1 MKKLKCF
8 AALILIVIF
17 SVNVSAQEIQT
28 IPITPAYQM
37 PSGFAQ
43 PLPPIQGQWPT
54 LQQPPPQPP
63 PAQPAPPTRPPSVEK
78 PSEFERYI
86 SEQVLEITEFQL
98 EILKRL
104 EGITFQYSAK
114 NLPKDKIAIPVKV
127 VKVTRRIEREVEKEE
142 EWIKVRREKEG
153 VKKEAEIK
161 EFEITP
167 TPIIVDAGFLI
178 GTPEAIVGA
187 FKILGIKS
195 SFAVSTDLRQFGY
208 DLFRQPPS
216 TFAPVDNIPVG
227 PDYVLGPGDEIRI
240 TVWGKIEGQWNVV
253 VDRDGNVSLPK
264 VGILGVTGLT
274 FKELKEL
281 LHKEFSKYYTGF
293 EMNVS
298 MGPLRTIRVY
308 VVGNAERPGAY
319 TVSSLSTLV
328 NALFEAG
335 GPSKT
340 GTMREIQVK
349 RNGKTIVHFDIY
361 DFLLKGDKTKDI
373 RLMPEDVIFIPPVGP
388 LVAIAGSVNNPAI
401 YELKGERTISQLI
414 EMAGG
419 LSDIAFKGRVQIE
432 RIVDNSCQIVFESDL
447 AGANDMK
454 VQSGDVVKIF
464 QIVQDKRTV
473 RISGAVQKEGEY
485 GFKLGMTVKD
495 LISMAGGL
503 KYYTYKKEAEL
514 TRVYVTDKGPRTEKI
529 IVNLE
534 KAVAGEPESNVLL
547 KEDDYLFVRAVPE
560 WQLYRIV
567 TISGEVKF
575 PGTYTIKKGE
585 KLSSL
590 IERAGGYSDNAYL
603 RGAVFIRERVRE
615 LQQRQ
620 LDEMVERL
628 ERELLGR
635 GAAETAAALSPEEA
649 KIKEYEIKQ
658 KRDFVA
664 ALKGVKAK
672 GRMAIRIDQ
681 PELLKKTLYDIELE
695 EEDSL
700 FVPSNPQS
708 IQVIGSVYN
717 QTAFVYDKDKG
728 YSRYIDLAGGYTEN
742 ADKKRV
748 YILKADGTAVRPQGG
763 FLGISWSKD
772 SNRWEFGGQELD
784 PGDTIVVPEKLER
797 IAWVREIRDLTQIL
811 YQMAVTAGVLV
822 VMF

>member
-1 MKKLKCF
+1 MMKLKCLIILPLLLIFTGNAF
-8 AALILIVIF
+8 A
-17 SVNVSAQEIQT
+17 QIQT

-43 PLPPIQGQWPT
+43 PAPSIQGQWPT
-54 LQQPPPQPP
+54 LQQPSPQPP
-63 PAQPAPPTRPPSVEK
+63 PAQPAPPPTRPPSVER
-78 PSEFERYI
+78 PSEFEQYI
-86 SEQVLEITEFQL
+86 SEQVLEITEFQI

-127 VKVTRRIEREVEKEE
+127 VKIAKRIEREVGREE
-142 EWIKVRREKEG
+142 EWIKIKREREG
-153 VKKEAEIK
+153 AKKEAEIK

-167 TPIIVDAGFLI
+167 TPIIIDAGFII
-178 GTPEAIVGA
+178 GTIDAVDSA

-195 SFAVSTDLRQFGY
+195 SFAVSTDIRQFGY

-216 TFAPVDNIPVG
+216 TFAPVEKVPVG
-227 PDYVLGPGDEIRI
+227 PDYVLGPGDEIRM
-240 TVWGKIEGQWNVV
+240 TVWGRIEGQWNVL
-253 VDRDGNVSLPK
+253 VDRDGNISLPK

-274 FKELKEL
+274 FKELKGL
-281 LHKEFSKYYTGF
+281 LHKEFSRYFTGF

-298 MGPLRTIRVY
+298 MGSLRTMRVY

-340 GTMREIQVK
+340 GTMRDIQVK
-349 RNGKTIVHFDIY
+349 RNGKTIVHFDMY
-361 DFLLKGDKTKDI
+361 DLLLKGDKTKDV

-401 YELKGERTISQLI
+401 YEIKGERTISQLI

-419 LSDIAFKGRVQIE
+419 LSGIAFKGRVQIE
-432 RIVDNSCQIVFESDL
+432 RIVDNSRQIVFESDL

-464 QIVQDKRTV
+464 QIVQDRRTV

-485 GFKLGMTVKD
+485 GFKPGMTVKD
-495 LISMAGGL
+495 LISMTGGL
-503 KYYTYKKEAEL
+503 KYYAYNKEAEL
-514 TRVYVTDKGPRTEKI
+514 TRVHVTDKGPVTEE
-529 IVNLE
+529 IVINLE
-534 KAVAGEPESNVLL
+534 KALAGEPEGNIPL
-547 KEDDYLFVRAVPE
+547 KEEDYLFVRTVPE
-560 WQLYRIV
+560 WQLYRTV
-567 TISGEVKF
+567 TISGEAKF
-575 PGTYTIKKGE
+575 PGTYTIRKGE
-585 KLSSL
+585 RLSSL
-590 IERAGGYSDNAYL
+590 LERAGGFTDMAYL
-603 RGAVFIRERVRE
+603 RGSVFTRDRVRE

-635 GAAETAAALSPEEA
+635 GAAETAVALSPEEA
-649 KIKEYEIKQ
+649 KTKEYEIKQ
-658 KRDFVA
+658 KRDFAA

-672 GRMAIRIDQ
+672 GRMAIILNQ
-681 PELLKKTLYDIELE
+681 PELLKKTPYDVELE
-695 EEDSL
+695 EGDSL

-763 FLGISWSKD
+763 FLGISWS
-772 SNRWEFGGQELD
+772 SGRWEFGGRELD

-797 IAWVREIRDLTQIL
+797 IAWMREIRDITQIL
-811 YQMAVTAGVLV
+811 YQIAVTAGVLIV
-822 VMF
+822 AF